1 MGLISLNEVWD
12 FNSSDIAAIESKPLY
27 RIKEDYLIE
36 GANAP
41 EVDGKIILGKVV
53 GPSFFGDGV
62 SRNQRFY
69 PRELWERQLS
79 LPRIKEK
86 LANKMMLGCIGH
98 SDGPVTE
105 RDVSSGNVSHIVTN
119 LVLKE
124 DNQGIAE
131 LLILNT
137 PAGRNLY
144 TLMKAGS
151 RIKISTRAQGQFI
164 EGQTHNGLPI
174 VDPNTFVLETL
185 DLVLE
190 PGFIETDPRLQ
201 ESLDKV
207 NQRVTSILESRKV
220 YTSNNN
226 TRQIKESKG
235 EKAMEITEQFI
246 SEIKSASAVYKT
258 MYEEQKKLREE
269 AEEEKKEA
277 EKECEECK
285 KELEECKR
293 KLFAYQNLGE
303 AAELNRTIQEYA
315 ELGFSS
321 PTEAAFIINSLREEA
336 EDAIDKEEVEE
347 IKKDVQEA
355 AKLLAQYEAL
365 GTVYELA
372 AIKEKAEELVDELD
386 KKEEEEVTE
395 RLCRKYKGIP
405 ENLIRK
411 VVEASEDEE
420 EAEKEIEEALEGMP
434 DPEVDDKS
442 GTDLEDFENDHE
454 LPNKV
459 NNNDVEADPNVVEES
474 LKRLARK
481 SSKSSIMEGYVPGKL
496 VQSMFD

>member
-12 FNSSDIAAIESKPLY
+12 FNSSDLSAIETDTPYKFT
-27 RIKEDYLIE
+27 EDYLIE

-41 EVDGKIILGKVV
+41 EVDGKIILGKIK
-53 GPSFFGDGV
+53 GPSFFGEGV

-69 PRELWERQLS
+69 PRALWERQLS

-86 LANKMMLGCIGH
+86 LVNRTMLGCVGH

-105 RDVSSGNVSHIVTN
+105 GNITRGEVSHIVTN
-119 LVLKE
+119 LILRE

-151 RIKISTRAQGQFI
+151 RIKISTRAQGKFL

-174 VDPNTFVLETL
+174 VDPESFILETL
-185 DLVLE
+185 DMVIE

-201 ESLDKV
+201 ESLNRVTEK
-207 NQRVTSILESRKV
+207 VTSIMESRKNQ
-220 YTSNNN
+220 TSKINCVKP
-226 TRQIKESKG
+226 IKEKKG
-235 EKAMEITEQFI
+235 ENIMEITEQLLN
-246 SEIKSASAVYKT
+246 EVRSASGVYKT

-277 EKECEECK
+277 EKECEDCK

-293 KLFAYQNLGE
+293 QLSAYKALGE
-303 AAELNRTIQEYA
+303 AADLSRTLQEYS

-321 PTEAAFIINSLREEA
+321 PTEAAFILNSLKEEA
-336 EDAIDKEEVEE
+336 EDAIDKEEVED

-355 AKLLAQYEAL
+355 ARLLAQYEEL
-365 GTVYELA
+365 GTPEELKD
-372 AIKEKAEELVDELD
+372 IKDKAEELVDELD
-386 KKEEEEVTE
+386 KKEDDEVTE
-395 RLCRKYKGIP
+395 RLCRKYRLP
-405 ENLIRK
+405 ESIVRK
-411 VVEASEDEE
+411 FVETSEDEE

-442 GTDLEDFENDHE
+442 GTDLDDFENDHE

-459 NNNDVEADPNVVEES
+459 NDNDVEADPNVVEES
-474 LKRLARK
+474 LKKLAK
-481 SSKSSIMEGYVPGKL
+481 GSSKSSIMEGYVPGKL